1 MAHFAKLDANNVVEQ
16 VIVVDN
22 DEIKDT
28 NGNETEAIGV
38 AFCQKLIGADTNWKQ
53 TSYTAIGG
61 TGFRGNY
68 AGIGMTYMTNVA
80 TMGVAST
87 DIFIGEQ
94 PHASWGIGK
103 TSAQWISGLGDAPG
117 LTTTQEANRQSYYWD
132 EAGHQ
137 ADSSTP
143 KTVGWA
149 LTTVS

>member
-22 DEIKDT
+22 DEIKDS

-38 AFCQKLIGADTNWKQ
+38 AFCQKLLGADTVWKQ

-68 AGIGMTYMTNVA
+68 AGIGMTYMTNVQ
-80 TMGVAST
+80 TLGVAST
-87 DIFIGEQ
+87 DIFINDQ
-94 PHASWGIGK
+94 PFASWGIGK
-103 TSAQWISGLGDAPG
+103 TSASWISGLGDAPG

-132 EAGHQ
+132 EVAHQ

>member
-22 DEIKDT
+22 DEIKDS

-38 AFCQKLIGADTNWKQ
+38 AFCQKLLGADTNWKQ

-68 AGIGMTYMTNVA
+68 AGIGMTYMTSVQ
-80 TMGVAST
+80 TLGVAST
-87 DIFIGEQ
+87 DIFINDQ
-94 PHASWGIGK
+94 PFASWGIGK
-103 TSAQWISGLGDAPG
+103 TAASWIAPLPQPG
-117 LTTTQEANRQSYYWD
+117 LTTSQADANQFYVWD
-132 EAGHQ
+132 ETAHQ
-137 ADSSTP
+137 ADGATP

-149 LTTVS
+149 LTTR

>member
-22 DEIKDT
+22 DEIKDS

-68 AGIGMTYMTNVA
+68 AGVGMTYMTNVA

-87 DIFIGEQ
+87 DIFMNDQ
-94 PHASWGIGK
+94 PFASWGIGK
-103 TSAQWISGLGDAPG
+103 TDARWVAPLPQPG
-117 LTTTQEANRQSYYWD
+117 LTTSQTNANQFYVWD
-132 EAGHQ
+132 ETAHQ
-137 ADSSTP
+137 ADGATP

-149 LTTVS
+149 LTTRS

>member
-22 DEIKDT
+22 DEIKDS

-38 AFCQKLIGADTNWKQ
+38 AFCQKLLGADTNWKQ

-68 AGIGMTYMTNVA
+68 AGVGMTYMTNVA

-87 DIFIGEQ
+87 DIFMNDQ
-94 PHASWGIGK
+94 PFATWGIGK
-103 TSAQWISGLGDAPG
+103 TTASWISGLGDAPA
-117 LTTTQEANRQSYYWD
+117 LTTTQQENRQYYFWD
-132 EAGHQ
+132 EVAHQ

-149 LTTVS
+149 LTTA

>member
-38 AFCQKLIGADTNWKQ
+38 AFCQKLLGADTVWKQ

-68 AGIGMTYMTNVA
+68 AGVGMTYMTNVA

-87 DIFIGEQ
+87 DIFMNDQ
-94 PHASWGIGK
+94 PFASWGIGK
-103 TSAQWISGLGDAPG
+103 TDARWVAPLPQPG
-117 LTTTQEANRQSYYWD
+117 LTTSQTDANQFYVWD
-132 EAGHQ
+132 ETGHQ
-137 ADSSTP
+137 ADGATP

-149 LTTVS
+149 LTTRS

>member
-22 DEIKDT
+22 DEIKDS

-38 AFCQKLIGADTNWKQ
+38 AFCQKLLGADTNWKQ

-68 AGIGMTYMTNVA
+68 AGVGMTYMTNVA

-87 DIFIGEQ
+87 DIFMNDQ
-94 PHASWGIGK
+94 PFASWGIGK
-103 TSAQWISGLGDAPG
+103 TDARWVAPLPLPG
-117 LTTTQEANRQSYYWD
+117 LTTSQIDANQLYLWD
-132 EAGHQ
+132 ETAHQ
-137 ADSSTP
+137 ADGATP

-149 LTTVS
+149 LTTRS

>member
-22 DEIKDT
+22 DEVKDS
-28 NGNETEAIGV
+28 NGNETESIGI

-68 AGIGMTYMTNVA
+68 AGVGMTYMTNVQ
-80 TMGVAST
+80 TLGVAST
-87 DIFIGEQ
+87 DIFMNDQ
-94 PHASWGIGK
+94 PFASWGIGK
-103 TSAQWISGLGDAPG
+103 TTATWIPPLPMPG
-117 LTTTQEANRQSYYWD
+117 LTTSQTNANQFYVWD
-132 EAGHQ
+132 ETGHQ
-137 ADSSTP
+137 ADGATP

-149 LTTVS
+149 LTTRS